1 VGDLVPGQRD
11 LVCGAGVAG
20 VLKGGG
26 DAEDDS
32 GEHGQGDPPV
42 PGDPAADLVLVE
54 AGEALDGPA
63 EPRDP
68 DEGGQRDRVRAVA
81 VLEGQFAGA
90 PVPPDEQVP
99 ASRAVAVDGDPG
111 PAAPALPLGAEKGL
125 GPGGDDCGQ
134 RIVGRMWDRSSSQ
147 AKNRMKARR
156 DRRHDRG

>member
-1 VGDLVPGQRD
+1 
-11 LVCGAGVAG
+11 

-26 DAEDDS
+26 DGEDGS

-42 PGDPAADLVLVE
+42 PGGPAADLVLVE
-54 AGEALDGPA
+54 AGEALAGLEVLLDGPA

-111 PAAPALPLGAEKGL
+111 AVVPALPLGAEKGL

-156 DRRHDRG
+156 GRRHDRG